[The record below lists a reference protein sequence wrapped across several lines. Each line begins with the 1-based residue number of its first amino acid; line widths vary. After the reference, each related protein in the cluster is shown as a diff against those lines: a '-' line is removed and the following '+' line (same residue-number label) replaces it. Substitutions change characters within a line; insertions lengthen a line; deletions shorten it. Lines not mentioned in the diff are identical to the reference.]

1 MLAEKTSKPEA
12 RSEGKEWAI
21 SGFLLW
27 MTALGKILQRN
38 ITGRKKRE
46 SILDLWKIKVE
57 MSRRQLERG
66 FKPWR
71 KDLKK
76 LQIWRILLLQITN
89 EAMKESMTLP
99 RNRLSNKVEDVVAQ
113 RTLILTKSAKKVSQ
127 AKKLSIPLNITPHL
141 APLQPIWSII
151 KLLLLTS
158 GAVQNPPPP
167 LHLHN
172 YHQLQPTPLQKP

>member
-76 LQIWRILLLQITN
+76 L
-89 EAMKESMTLP
+89 
-99 RNRLSNKVEDVVAQ
+99 
-113 RTLILTKSAKKVSQ
+113 
-127 AKKLSIPLNITPHL
+127 
-141 APLQPIWSII
+141 
-151 KLLLLTS
+151 
-158 GAVQNPPPP
+158 
-167 LHLHN
+167 
-172 YHQLQPTPLQKP
+172 